1 MVAFYVIMNGQ
12 VLTFRASL
20 VFIFVASFF
29 MASLA
34 QAVKLKRL
42 AQARREDATVHLQH
56 WQSATVSSELH
67 V

>member
-20 VFIFVASFF
+20 VFIPVAMFF

-34 QAVKLKRL
+34 QAVKLKLL
-42 AQARREDATVHLQH
+42 AQAFRQDAAVHLQH
-56 WQSATVSSELH
+56 GQSATV
-67 V
+67 